1 MKTFLVTKTGAEDKP
16 WMRVVDAEGGDIQ
29 FVWPRK
35 MDGTK
40 GTGLPKLSSKDGAK
54 FVTGVL
60 ARNAA
65 HKGKDG
71 KDYPES
77 HVLFVP
83 GY

>member
-1 MKTFLVTKTGAEDKP
+1 MKQFLVTKTGTEDKP
-16 WMRVVDAEGGDIQ
+16 WLRVVDADGGDVQ

-35 MDGTK
+35 MSGEK
-40 GTGLPKLSSKDGAK
+40 GKGLPKLTAKDDAK
-54 FVTGVL
+54 YISGVL